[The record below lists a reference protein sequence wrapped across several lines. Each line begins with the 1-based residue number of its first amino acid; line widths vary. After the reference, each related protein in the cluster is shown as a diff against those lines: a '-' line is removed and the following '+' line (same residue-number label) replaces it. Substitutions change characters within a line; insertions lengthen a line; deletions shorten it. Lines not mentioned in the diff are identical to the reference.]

1 VGGSAYDETA
11 SPLPQATLDV
21 AHECDSILLGA
32 VGGYQWEKLERDL
45 RIFRILPIQLEVFKC
60 IFVSTILLV
69 FIIYSELELPEV
81 IHKQSSSHTLG
92 TGQFQQIYNIINM
105 TKLNTYSNNI
115 TITRSSDNDVYLFSA
130 VILRA
135 EDRHYSTEYKQY
147 LINNNLTADVIVINS
162 WQRVNVK
169 SRVFKCCFWLMNNT
183 VVEQSGTILFIPAN
197 IYKYNNIETVNIDKL
212 TQTVIL

>member
-1 VGGSAYDETA
+1 
-11 SPLPQATLDV
+11 
-21 AHECDSILLGA
+21 
-32 VGGYQWEKLERDL
+32 
-45 RIFRILPIQLEVFKC
+45 
-60 IFVSTILLV
+60 
-69 FIIYSELELPEV
+69 
-81 IHKQSSSHTLG
+81 
-92 TGQFQQIYNIINM
+92 M

-169 SRVFKCCFWLMNNT
+169 SRVFKCCNLVHT
-183 VVEQSGTILFIPAN
+183 AKSV
-197 IYKYNNIETVNIDKL
+197 
-212 TQTVIL
+212 